1 MPKFVELKRKVSSA
15 AAGLST
21 SPFKDSSYVEMS
33 SASAYKEVFDYQLS
47 KPVSNKNILTM
58 FRAFESSSTQN
69 TEEEEEEEEEEQ

>member
-21 SPFKDSSYVEMS
+21 SPFKDSSYIEIS
-33 SASAYKEVFDYQLS
+33 STYKEVFDYQLS
-47 KPVSNKNILTM
+47 KPVSNKSILTM

-69 TEEEEEEEEEEQ
+69 TEEEEEEEKQ